1 MKKVFLCLVIV
12 VLSVFMFA
20 KTELVFW
27 HYWDGENG
35 KKLESL
41 IQEFNTSHP
50 NIEVQPVFIPG
61 SDLLTK
67 IQLSVLFFFKQ
78 KTAYEMEL

>member
-1 MKKVFLCLVIV
+1 MALLGWRKR
-12 VLSVFMFA
+12 
-20 KTELVFW
+20 E
-27 HYWDGENG
+27 
-35 KKLESL
+35 KLESL

-67 IQLSVLFFFKQ
+67 IQLSVLSGQ
-78 KTAYEMEL
+78 TPELAISDIIGMPLILDTGKVIDLMPYVKRKL